1 MSRFGKIVVGAVAAL
16 TLFTAADH
24 GMRLDQASLCMRDDQ
39 TTCPET
45 LWWFADGCVTDS
57 ECEAIAGP
65 WDKGTYPDEFALVGW
80 GCEGAGDKPLFRNE
94 EDEFPRC
101 ERIEPF

>member
-1 MSRFGKIVVGAVAAL
+1 VSRARKIVVGALAAL
-16 TLFTAADH
+16 TLFTAFDT
-24 GMRLDQASLCMRDDQ
+24 GMRRDQARLCLMGDQ
-39 TTCPET
+39 LPCPT
-45 LWWFADGCVTDS
+45 KLWWFQRSCETDS
-57 ECEAIAGP
+57 ECYAVAGP

-101 ERIEPF
+101 DRIEEF